1 MECGS
6 RVQISKGVKVR
17 KLLSGALTGLL
28 LLPTLSD
35 VAYGAS
41 AVKYRNQRAGQFCKN
56 LDIGKS
62 VSLPDGSKLKCATA
76 TGAKKPKWKEISASK
91 QVPSRV
97 LPSSAPTNPTQCTP
111 RSLPGLPIASQRM
124 SILKMDWK
132 KDAAGYVTVSLTI
145 RNDNDVN
152 LRVVQY
158 QFFYWYG
165 GEQRTTAYS
174 YQSTYGTTTVE
185 HFFSQDTEKL
195 MGVDNTPGAWLS
207 GQSRV
212 FLIDTASI
220 LDCSKISVLEG
231 DFNVIQGIG
240 ANP

>member
-1 MECGS
+1 MRKFLS
-6 RVQISKGVKVR
+6 TALIS
-17 KLLSGALTGLL
+17 LLLFPALSG
-28 LLPTLSD
+28 
-35 VAYGAS
+35 VAYGANT
-41 AVKYRNQRAGQFCKN
+41 VKYANQKAGQFCKN

-62 VSLPDGSKLKCATA
+62 VTLPNGSRLKCAIA
-76 TGAKKPKWKEISASK
+76 TGAVKPKWKAISVSSK
-91 QVPSRV
+91 
-97 LPSSAPTNPTQCTP
+97 SSAPISPSPTATDPTQCIP
-111 RSLPGLPIASQRM
+111 RSLPNLPIASQRM

-132 KDAAGYVTVSLTI
+132 RDSSGYVTVFLTI

-165 GEQRTTAYS
+165 GEQRTTAFS

-195 MGVDNTPGAWLS
+195 MGVDNVPGAWLS

-220 LDCSKISVLEG
+220 LDCSKISVLES